1 MIRNQFAPIIIFAY
15 NRPDKLNNLL
25 ESLSRNKE
33 LNGSSLYF
41 YIDHYKNKDDLK
53 RNQEVI
59 EIAKGFDKANSISV
73 ITSNS
78 NLGLKANILR
88 GVNETFEKYNEGIF
102 LEDDLVVSDYFL
114 KYMNNSLN
122 IYKDNKKIF
131 HISGYNTPNF
141 SGDIESSY
149 FTYYMSCW
157 GWATW
162 KDRWDQ
168 NKNFQKNLISK
179 QNKFKRAKFNIY
191 GFEKDFESQLI
202 NNDKKL
208 INTWAIYWS
217 QFVFLSNAYCLNPV
231 KSLVKNTG
239 ADSSGIH
246 QGVTSAYEVDINNN
260 EIKKFPKYVR
270 FKIKNKLKTIYFYY
284 KKNKSK
290 KLNF

>member
-1 MIRNQFAPIIIFAY
+1 MIKKHLAPIIIFAY
-15 NRPDKLNNLL
+15 NRPDKLDNLL
-25 ESLSRNKE
+25 QSLGKNKE
-33 LNGSSLYF
+33 INSSNLYF
-41 YIDHYKNKDDLK
+41 YIDHYRNEEDLK
-53 RNQEVI
+53 NNKEVI
-59 EIAKGFDKANSISV
+59 EIAKKFKKAKSITIV
-73 ITSNS
+73 TSDS

-88 GVNETFEKYNEGIF
+88 GVDRTFEKYDRGIF
-102 LEDDLVVSDYFL
+102 LEDDLVVSEYFL
-114 KYMNNSLN
+114 RYMNNSLN
-122 IYKDNKKIF
+122 IYKDDGKIF

-141 SGDIESSY
+141 SGDVESSY

-162 KDRWDQ
+162 KNRWEQ
-168 NKNFQKNLISK
+168 NKNFQNNLISN

-191 GFEKDFESQLI
+191 GFDKDFESQLI

-239 ADSSGIH
+239 ADGSGIH
-246 QGVTSAYEVDINNN
+246 QGVTSAYEVDINNT
-260 EIKKFPKYVR
+260 EVKKFPKHVR

-284 KKNKSK
+284 MKNKSK
-290 KLNF
+290 KA